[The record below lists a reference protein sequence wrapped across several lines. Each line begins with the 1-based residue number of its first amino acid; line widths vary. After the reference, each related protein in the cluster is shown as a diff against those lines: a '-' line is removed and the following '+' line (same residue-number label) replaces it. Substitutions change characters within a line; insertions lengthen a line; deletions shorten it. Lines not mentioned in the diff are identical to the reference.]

1 MTRRGPTLVPGVGP
15 LAFSQAT
22 MPVGLARAHAGLH
35 RAPIVARALA
45 PGVLM
50 EFLLENW
57 LWMALAALAVWVV
70 LGLVFRLGKLFL
82 KLAFVAAVAIA
93 VVWALERL
101 GG

>member
-1 MTRRGPTLVPGVGP
+1 
-15 LAFSQAT
+15 
-22 MPVGLARAHAGLH
+22 
-35 RAPIVARALA
+35 
-45 PGVLM
+45 M

>member
-1 MTRRGPTLVPGVGP
+1 
-15 LAFSQAT
+15 
-22 MPVGLARAHAGLH
+22 
-35 RAPIVARALA
+35 
-45 PGVLM
+45 M

-70 LGLVFRLGKLFL
+70 LGFVLRLGKLVF
-82 KLAFVAAVAIA
+82 KLAFVAAVAVA